1 MLKKF
6 GLLML
11 TMFCGLALS
20 AGQKVTDK
28 GYSALLSFRRDAV
41 KDGSILVKD
50 KVFKL
55 ELKSGQYIFTLFDK
69 DGKVAAEL
77 RAAADAKLAQTIVVV
92 LERLNERAQGLD
104 GYRPILFVNG
114 KRVSET
120 ERTTLALA
128 ADTSADPVV
137 TGDIQFKEHSRM
149 VSNQEIRTFSGI
161 VISRRWRPST
171 DGAVLLENDGNPDTP
186 DFYVAGEVAADGEVS
201 DLLIVPGG
209 GSAMPATVES
219 VEGKFHTIK
228 MGGPKTFQLAVTS
241 MVSACRNVLEKSGVS
256 ADEVVWAIP
265 HQANRRIIDAVANK
279 LGIPEKVY
287 LNVDRFG
294 NTSSA
299 SIGICLD
306 ELNRAGKIKKGDLIL
321 TASFG
326 AGLTWAALLIRW

>member
-1 MLKKF
+1 M
-6 GLLML
+6 GIRIIGTGRCIPENIL
-11 TMFCGLALS
+11 TNDDLEKMVDTSDEWIVTRTGIKERHTADKDQSSSDMAAIAAKNALEN
-20 AGQKVTDK
+20 AGITADQIDLIIVSTVTPD
-28 GYSALLSFRRDAV
+28 YAFPSVSALVQKKIGAGKCPCFDVEAACSGFLYALNTAYGMMSSPLAYKRVLVIGAEKMTSLVDWTDRSTCVLFG
-41 KDGSILVKD
+41 DGS
-50 KVFKL
+50 
-55 ELKSGQYIFTLFDK
+55 
-69 DGKVAAEL
+69 AA
-77 RAAADAKLAQTIVVV
+77 VV
-92 LERLNERAQGLD
+92 LE
-104 GYRPILFVNG
+104 
-114 KRVSET
+114 
-120 ERTTLALA
+120 
-128 ADTSADPVV
+128 
-137 TGDIQFKEHSRM
+137 
-149 VSNQEIRTFSGI
+149 
-161 VISRRWRPST
+161 
-171 DGAVLLENDGNPDTP
+171 NDDNPDTP

-219 VEGKFHTIK
+219 VTGKYHTIK

-256 ADEVVWAIP
+256 PDEVVWAIP

-287 LNVDRFG
+287 LNVDRYG

-306 ELNRAGKIKKGDLIL
+306 ELNREGKIKKGDLIL